1 MEEFWWTLAEMSM
14 AGGDETHNIAEV
26 TAKILDAE
34 KRALAESQVK
44 LQVGFE
50 VREAKFNA
58 DLEALATKRSQSPET
73 SQSTA
78 SWLLARK
85 CWAWLNRD

>member
-1 MEEFWWTLAEMSM
+1 M
-14 AGGDETHNIAEV
+14 ARSVVHDIAEV
-26 TAKILDAE
+26 TANVLDAE

-44 LQVGFE
+44 LQADFE

-58 DLEALATKRSQSPET
+58 DLEALATKKPQGPERSEPA
-73 SQSTA
+73 A

-85 CWAWLNRD
+85 CWAWLYRD